1 MSKSWKPTGITYRH
15 VNCVA
20 ENVKRGKYLGTIG
33 MGRLASIILDL
44 LKGPLKKLNHTVNH
58 TPYRFPKWLIFHW
71 ETQKIPSKSTLTKP
85 RYYQSPILLGKIMVP
100 MDFKDLFHYISRWPT
115 LPILR
120 VGWLNW
126 FPQWNPIDVLIEVQL
141 LPICYILW

>member
-44 LKGPLKKLNHTVNH
+44 LKGPLKKINHTVNH
-58 TPYRFPKWLIFHW
+58 TPYRFPKCQMVDFPLGD
-71 ETQKIPSKSTLTKP
+71 SKNTFN
-85 RYYQSPILLGKIMVP
+85 V
-100 MDFKDLFHYISRWPT
+100 
-115 LPILR
+115 
-120 VGWLNW
+120 
-126 FPQWNPIDVLIEVQL
+126 
-141 LPICYILW
+141 

>member
-20 ENVKRGKYLGTIG
+20 ENVKRWKYLGTIG

-44 LKGPLKKLNHTVNH
+44 LKGPFKKLNHTVNH

-71 ETQKIPSKSTLTKP
+71 ETQKIPSTSTLTKP
-85 RYYQSPILLGKIMVP
+85 RYYTNHLFCLEKSWSPRIL
-100 MDFKDLFHYISRWPT
+100 DLFHYISLHDPRCPYSDW
-115 LPILR
+115 
-120 VGWLNW
+120 
-126 FPQWNPIDVLIEVQL
+126 DK
-141 LPICYILW
+141 